1 MYNLEERKK
10 NLLKNRKGFTL
21 IELIVVIV
29 IIGILAAII
38 IPRLS
43 GFQSTAKYKADIAT
57 AKTIATA
64 AVTYMSANDLTTVD
78 TALPAFTQ
86 YFNDSAYPVPQ
97 GGTGGVFDIVE
108 DGAGG
113 VASINNGV
121 GGIELFPSPDPATP
135 AGY

>member
-1 MYNLEERKK
+1 MYNLEVKKK

-29 IIGILAAII
+29 IIGILAAIV

-43 GFQSTAKYKADIAT
+43 GFQSTARYKADIAT

-64 AVTYMSANDLTTVD
+64 SVTYMSANDVLIVD
-78 TALPAFTQ
+78 ETAAAFLQ
-86 YFNDSAYPVPQ
+86 YFNDSAFPIPQ
-97 GGTGGVFDIVE
+97 GGAGAFAITE

-113 VASINNGV
+113 LTSIDNGTV
-121 GGIELFPSPDPATP
+121 ELFPSPLTATP

>member
-1 MYNLEERKK
+1 MYNLEEKK
-10 NLLKNRKGFTL
+10 KKLLKNRKGFTL

-29 IIGILAAII
+29 IIGILAAIV

-43 GFQSTAKYKADIAT
+43 GFQSTARYKADIAT

-64 AVTYMSANDLTTVD
+64 SVTYMSANDLLIVD
-78 TALPAFTQ
+78 ETAAAFLQ
-86 YFNDSAYPVPQ
+86 YFNDSAFPIPQ
-97 GGTGGVFDIVE
+97 GGAGAFTITE

-113 VASINNGV
+113 LTSIDNGTV
-121 GGIELFPSPDPATP
+121 ELFPSPLAATP

>member
-1 MYNLEERKK
+1 MYNLEEKK
-10 NLLKNRKGFTL
+10 NKLLKNRKGFTL

-43 GFQSTAKYKADIAT
+43 GFQSTARYKADIAT

-64 AVTYMSANDLTTVD
+64 SVTYMAANNVTTVD
-78 TALPAFTQ
+78 TTLPAFTQ
-86 YFNDSAYPVPQ
+86 YFNNSTFPTPQ
-97 GGTGGVFDIVE
+97 GGGAGAAFTITT

-113 VASINNGV
+113 VTSIKNGTV
-121 GGIELFPSPDPATP
+121 ELFPSPLAATP
-135 AGY
+135 SGY